1 MFKRTV
7 FFYRSDKMIKYLLLF
22 VILSLQPALAQVQDT
37 IKYLQDYSVVIDSIK
52 LVGNET
58 TKDFIILRE
67 LNFSSGDTLT
77 PDIAKYNRDRIY
89 SLGIFN
95 LVDVYPE
102 TVNGKNYAV
111 ISVEEGW
118 YIYPVPFLEMREN
131 DWKKFSYG
139 AILVVKN
146 FRGRNET
153 VSLSGAFGYNPFLRV
168 MYHTPYLSRQK
179 DLSFSVSLSYGS
191 VANKSTMAAS
201 LHGADYEQKNITGSV
216 ELGKRFGLYQRF
228 SLSAGYSYIE
238 TPFFIKGI
246 SASDSR
252 IDHTPFVSFGYS
264 YDTRDLIQ
272 FPREGLLGAAVMEFK
287 GLGNDGIN
295 YNIFKLDFREYRPII
310 AGLHAKWRFTTR
322 LTGGKLVP
330 FYDLSYIGYDERI
343 RGHYTE
349 HLEGNNYYL
358 GSMELY
364 YPILKDIHISLDF
377 VPLLPKSLL
386 SYRVALYTEVFGD
399 AGTVKFKGEA
409 ISIKDIRSGY
419 GAGLTLL
426 ILPYNVVRLEVGL
439 DEYHNSE
446 FIFNVA
452 VSF

>member
-1 MFKRTV
+1 MT
-7 FFYRSDKMIKYLLLF
+7 KYLLLF
-22 VILSLQPALAQVQDT
+22 IMFSLLQAFAQVQDT
-37 IKYLQDYSVVIDSIK
+37 IKYLQNYRVVIDSIK

-58 TKDFIILRE
+58 TKDFIIMRE
-67 LNFSSGDTLT
+67 LNFSPGDALT
-77 PDIAKYNRDRIY
+77 PDLAKYNRDRIY

-95 LVDVYPE
+95 VVDVYPE
-102 TVNGKNYAV
+102 TIQGKNYAV
-111 ISVEEGW
+111 IDVEEGW

-131 DWKKFSYG
+131 DWKKLSYG

-153 VSLSGAFGYNPFLRV
+153 VSLSGAFGYNPFLRL
-168 MYHTPYLSRQK
+168 MYYTPYLSRK
-179 DLSFSVSLSYGS
+179 DDIFFNVSASYGS
-191 VANKSTMAAS
+191 ISNKSSVAAA
-201 LHGADYEQKNITGSV
+201 LHGSDYDQKNITGAV
-216 ELGKRFGLYQRF
+216 EIGKRFGLYQR
-228 SLSAGYSYIE
+228 LSITAGYSYIE

-252 IDHTPFVSFGYS
+252 IDHTPFISLGYS

-272 FPREGLLGAAVMEFK
+272 FPKNGLLGAAAFQLK
-287 GLGNDGIN
+287 GLGSDGIN
-295 YNIFKLDFREYRPII
+295 YNIFKLDFREYRPIV
-310 AGLHAKWRFTTR
+310 GDLYAKWRFTTR

-349 HLEGNNYYL
+349 QLEGNNYYL

-377 VPLLPKSLL
+377 IPLLPKSLL
-386 SYRVALYTEVFGD
+386 SYRVAIYTELFGD
-399 AGTVKFKGEA
+399 AGTVKFKGETL
-409 ISIKDIRSGY
+409 SINDIRSGY
-419 GAGLTLL
+419 GGGLTLL
-426 ILPYNVVRLEVGL
+426 ILPYNVIRFEAGF
-439 DEYHNSE
+439 DEYHNAE